1 MKQNLILIFAILTAA
16 LLVGCGSKKQEPHT
30 YQTISM
36 EELSQRFDAEENAIL
51 LDVRHPE
58 EYAEGHIPGAIHL
71 DNDEIGTQP
80 IDLLPDKDKTIFVYC
95 RSGRRSKEAAQ
106 KLVELGYRGII
117 ECGGILDWTGELEK

>member
-1 MKQNLILIFAILTAA
+1 MKHNLILTFAILTVT
-16 LLVGCGSKKQEPHT
+16 LLVGCGSKKQEPLT

-36 EELSQRFDAEENAIL
+36 AELSQRFDAEENAIL

-71 DNDEIGTQP
+71 DNDDIGTQP
-80 IDLLPDKDKTIFVYC
+80 IGLLPDKDQTIFVYC

-106 KLVELGYRGII
+106 KLVELGYSGII

>member
-1 MKQNLILIFAILTAA
+1 MKHNLILIYAILTAA
-16 LLVGCGSKKQEPHT
+16 LLVGCGSKKQDTLT

-36 EELSQRFDAEENAIL
+36 AELSQRFDAEENAIL

-58 EYAEGHIPGAIHL
+58 EYAEGHIPGAINL

-80 IDLLPDKDKTIFVYC
+80 IDLLPDKDQPIFVYC

-106 KLVELGYRGII
+106 KLVELGYSGII